1 MKLLIPN
8 KRDRFRAEQ
17 DIACVYGHSIQK
29 GTVFRVDKTRVN
41 QAAGPDEIVSVT
53 ILMGETPAMT
63 MKKYGGTA
71 SYGHYRSVANS
82 VLREA
87 EVTLVEGMD

>member
-8 KRDRFRAEQ
+8 RRDRFRAEQ
-17 DIACVYGHSIQK
+17 DIDCRYGQSMQK

-41 QAAGPDEIVSVT
+41 QAATDDEAVQVT
-53 ILMGETPAMT
+53 ILMGETPELT

-71 SYGHYRSVANS
+71 AYGHHRTVSNF
-82 VLREA
+82 VLRCA
-87 EVTLVEGMD
+87 DVSLVEGME

>member
-17 DIACVYGHSIQK
+17 DINCLYGHTIQK

-41 QAAGPDEIVSVT
+41 QAARDNETVSVT
-53 ILMGETPAMT
+53 ILMGETPELT

-71 SYGHYRSVANS
+71 SYGHQRSVANN
-82 VLREA
+82 VLRAA
-87 EVTLVEGMD
+87 EVALVEGMD